1 GRSGRQ
7 GDPGLSQFYLS
18 LEDDLMKRF
27 GGDRIKAFLE
37 RMKVDDDDAVI
48 KSRFLTHQVES
59 AQKRVEGNNYDS
71 RKNVL
76 QYDDVMREQ
85 REIIYKER
93 QEIITEDKSLKWVLM
108 PIFKRTIQ
116 REVEQH
122 TLGDRKDWDLKGIID
137 FAEEVIVKPDT
148 VTVADLADKS
158 PRQMV
163 DFLMGYAKQI
173 YKDKQ
178 KQLYDPAQMLEFEKV
193 VLLRVVDSHWTDH
206 IDVMDQF
213 RQSVGLRGYGQ
224 LNPLVEYQT
233 AGYHMFEQMIA
244 DIEYETTRLF
254 MKSQIRQNVTR

>member
-1 GRSGRQ
+1 
-7 GDPGLSQFYLS
+7 
-18 LEDDLMKRF
+18 
-27 GGDRIKAFLE
+27 
-37 RMKVDDDDAVI
+37 
-48 KSRFLTHQVES
+48 
-59 AQKRVEGNNYDS
+59 
-71 RKNVL
+71 
-76 QYDDVMREQ
+76 MREQ

-122 TLGDRKDWDLKGIID
+122 TLGEFARIGILKELLILRKKSLLSRIQL
-137 FAEEVIVKPDT
+137 PLPT
-148 VTVADLADKS
+148 LADKS

-233 AGYHMFEQMIA
+233 AGYHMFETN
-244 DIEYETTRLF
+244 DCGYR
-254 MKSQIRQNVTR
+254 IRKLPDSL